1 MEMHFQETCTGT
13 KIRVNFS
20 ENSETKWLP
29 DGFHF
34 LGPTESAKRRNL
46 LDPIHKYL
54 IESGYSEVTLPAMDY
69 SASFT
74 NLLNTEDSQSILR
87 FRDLQGKE
95 ISPSTDLTLQV
106 VKGMAGLTHL
116 SENQKVYYTAK
127 RIKDHKKRNASRRE
141 VLQVG
146 AERIGR
152 SSVQDISEILSEAD
166 EILKIA
172 NPKYRPTIVLGHN
185 SLIRSILSNV
195 TLNSNEKSQLTAL
208 VHSKN
213 IPVIKA
219 FCNMKKISK
228 EISEILIETIM
239 QVDFT
244 LMKRNL
250 QSQKLSFSFNTDM
263 FLSYFQEV
271 IDSWN
276 SKERFSDLCVD
287 FSIVRDLNYY
297 TGFLFQGFI
306 HSESE
311 AVLNGGQYDHLYEI
325 YGSEQK
331 AACGYAIQ
339 IDTLEAFLN

>member
-1 MEMHFQETCTGT
+1 M
-13 KIRVNFS
+13 NFS

-46 LDPIHKYL
+46 LDPISQYL
-54 IESGYSEVTLPAMDY
+54 NNSGYSEVILPAMDY

-146 AERIGR
+146 AERIGM
-152 SSVQDISEILSEAD
+152 SSAKDISEILIEAD
-166 EILKIA
+166 SILKIA
-172 NPKYRPTIVLGHN
+172 NPKFRPTIVLGHN
-185 SLIRSILSNV
+185 YLIRSILENLS
-195 TLNSNEKSQLTAL
+195 LNESEKSHLKAMI
-208 VHSKN
+208 HSKN
-213 IPVIKA
+213 LPVIQSFSDNKKIPSEIKNMLTSITMQID
-219 FCNMKKISK
+219 FDTMKK
-228 EISEILIETIM
+228 
-239 QVDFT
+239 
-244 LMKRNL
+244 NL
-250 QSQKLSFSFNTDM
+250 ESWKLPFSFDM
-263 FLSYFQEV
+263 NSFLDSFQKV
-271 IDSWN
+271 YDSWN
-276 SKERFSDLCVD
+276 AKDRFSDLCVD

-325 YGSEQK
+325 YGTEQK

-339 IDTLEAFLN
+339 IDTLEAFLK